1 MAPTQVTSP
10 EESLLM
16 QTQILLNEESVQV
29 TSTTVL
35 VDGTRFPLRNIT
47 SVAFVDRTQSLVR
60 SGIVSKWLIW
70 LFALPGLFILPVGVV
85 INPGRVLEV
94 PISILCL
101 VGITLFALWLGPKS
115 EKQLLSCPR
124 YACNLTSG
132 NQSAILLSND
142 RGLIER
148 AVSSI
153 NTAIDTAA
161 F

>member
-1 MAPTQVTSP
+1 
-10 EESLLM
+10 M
-16 QTQILLNEESVQV
+16 QTQILLNEESMQV

-60 SGIVSKWLIW
+60 SGIACKWLIW
-70 LFALPGLFILPVGVV
+70 LFALPGLFVLPVIVT
-85 INPGRVLEV
+85 NPGRVLES
-94 PISILCL
+94 PISFLFL
-101 VGITLFALWLGPKS
+101 VGMTLLALWLGPKS
-115 EKQLLSCPR
+115 EKHLLSCPR

-132 NQSAILLSND
+132 NQSAMLLSND